1 MILNIIRGALTA
13 CLIAYIPAFT
23 SGAAA
28 ARMTPSPSAHSES
41 TRLDALA
48 DSYWN
53 AQARFNPLMASDLGD
68 SRFLDQI
75 GMAIG
80 PRQRTAQAA
89 LYRHMI
95 TRLHTIHR
103 DMLSRRD
110 QTTWDILD
118 YDLASNL
125 HLAAF
130 PEHLLPLDQMESL
143 PVELANIS
151 SGEGTQPL
159 HSVKDYRAY
168 LNRLDQLGPWID
180 QAIANMR
187 EGIKQGIVLPKVVMV
202 SALPQFKQ
210 LVAANAQDSVY
221 YTPVKNFPSDFSPAD
236 KASLIAAYQST
247 IASKLNP
254 AVNRLAYFLEH
265 DYLPAC
271 RTSTGYDALPNG
283 AQWYRARV
291 ANQTTTDMQ
300 PEEIYQLGLRE
311 VARIE
316 QEYARI
322 GAQMGYQGP
331 VAGLPTWVSEQARYK
346 PFKNEGEILDVY
358 RKLNAQLNIRLP
370 SLFSLRPKA
379 ALDIRLEPELTRA
392 TASDHYTPP
401 TDDGSRPGVF
411 WAVVNDPK
419 EYGSTGMVTLFMHE
433 GQPGHH
439 FQIALT
445 QELGLSPFRKFY
457 FSNAFMEGWALYAE
471 TLGKEMGLYDK
482 PEDWFGH
489 LSDEMLRA
497 VRLVVDTGM
506 HAKGWTREQAIAYMR
521 ETLGYS
527 EPVAR
532 IEIERYMVWPGQA
545 LGYKIGAIKIQE
557 LRARAETALGSQFSL
572 PAFHAIVLSD
582 GTLPLAILEKRVNE
596 WIVNNK

>member
-1 MILNIIRGALTA
+1 MTAKADVESKRLNG
-13 CLIAYIPAFT
+13 
-23 SGAAA
+23 
-28 ARMTPSPSAHSES
+28 
-41 TRLDALA
+41 LA

-68 SRFLDQI
+68 SRFLDQV

-80 PRQRTAQAA
+80 PRQRTAQFA
-89 LYRHMI
+89 LYRQMVA
-95 TRLHTIHR
+95 RLHTIHR
-103 DMLSRRD
+103 DMLSARD
-110 QTTWDILD
+110 QNTWDILD
-118 YDLASNL
+118 YDIANNL
-125 HLAAF
+125 RLAAF

-143 PVELANIS
+143 PVELANVS
-151 SGEGTQPL
+151 TGEGTQPL

-168 LNRLDQLGPWID
+168 LNRLNQLGPWID

-187 EGIKQGIVLPKVVMV
+187 EGIKQGIVLPKAVMI

-210 LVAANAQDSVY
+210 LVATAVEDSVY
-221 YTPVKNFPSDFSPAD
+221 YTPVKNFPNSFSPND
-236 KASLIAAYQST
+236 KANLRMAYHAT
-247 IASKLNP
+247 IAGKVNP
-254 AVNRLAYFLEH
+254 AVKRLADFLEH

-271 RTSTGYDALPNG
+271 RTSSGYDALPNG

-300 PEEIYQLGLRE
+300 PEEIHQLGLME
-311 VARIE
+311 VARIQ

-322 GAQMGYQGP
+322 GPQMGYQGP
-331 VAGLPTWVSEQARYK
+331 VAGLSTWVGEQAKYK
-346 PFKNEGEILDVY
+346 PFKNEDEILDVY
-358 RKLNAQLNIRLP
+358 RKLNTQLNTKLP

-379 ALDIRLEPELTRA
+379 SLEIRLEPELTRA

-401 TDDGSRPGVF
+401 TDDGSRPGIF

-419 EYGSTGMVTLFMHE
+419 EYGSTGMVTLFLHE

-439 FQIALT
+439 FQLALT

-457 FSNAFMEGWALYAE
+457 FSNAFIEGWALYSE
-471 TLGKEMGLYDK
+471 TLGKELGLYDN
-482 PEDWFGH
+482 PEEWFGH
-489 LSDEMLRA
+489 LNDEMLRA
-497 VRLVVDTGM
+497 VRLVVDTGI
-506 HAKGWTREQAIAYMR
+506 HAKGWTREQAIQYMR
-521 ETLGYS
+521 ETLGYA

-545 LGYKIGAIKIQE
+545 LGYKIGAIRIQA
-557 LRARAETALGSQFSL
+557 LRTRAEAALGPKFSL
-572 PAFHAIVLSD
+572 AAFHAIVLGG

-596 WIVNNK
+596 WIIANQ

>member
-1 MILNIIRGALTA
+1 MKITVIRGVLAA
-13 CLIAYIPAFT
+13 CLIAYTPTFT
-23 SGAAA
+23 TGAAA
-28 ARMTPSPSAHSES
+28 ARITAKSDVES
-41 TRLDALA
+41 KRLNALA

-80 PRQRTAQAA
+80 PRQRTAQFA
-89 LYRHMI
+89 LYRQMVA
-95 TRLHTIHR
+95 RLHTIHR
-103 DMLSRRD
+103 DMLPARD
-110 QTTWDILD
+110 QNTWDILD
-118 YDLASNL
+118 YDIANNL
-125 HLAAF
+125 RLAAF
-130 PEHLLPLDQMESL
+130 PEYLLPLDQMESL
-143 PVELANIS
+143 PVELANVS
-151 SGEGTQPL
+151 TGEGTQPL

-168 LNRLDQLGPWID
+168 LNRLNQLGPWID

-187 EGIKQGIVLPKVVMV
+187 EGVKQGIVLPKAVMI

-210 LVAANAQDSVY
+210 LVAAAAEDSVY
-221 YTPVKNFPSDFSPAD
+221 YTPVKNFPSNFSPNE
-236 KASLIAAYQST
+236 KASLRTAYHST
-247 IASKLNP
+247 IAGKLNP
-254 AVNRLAYFLEH
+254 AVKRLADFLEH

-271 RTSTGYDALPNG
+271 RISSGYDALPNG
-283 AQWYRARV
+283 AQWYLARV

-300 PEEIYQLGLRE
+300 PEEIHQLGLRE
-311 VARIE
+311 VTRIQ

-322 GAQMGYQGP
+322 GPQMGYQGP
-331 VAGLPTWVSEQARYK
+331 VAGLPTWVSEQAKYK

-358 RKLNAQLNIRLP
+358 RKLNTQLNTKLP

-379 ALDIRLEPELTRA
+379 SLDIRLEPELTRA

-419 EYGSTGMVTLFMHE
+419 EYGSTGMVTLFLHE

-439 FQIALT
+439 FQLALT

-457 FSNAFMEGWALYAE
+457 FSNAFIEGWALYAE
-471 TLGKEMGLYDK
+471 TLGKELGLYDDPK
-482 PEDWFGH
+482 DWFGH
-489 LSDEMLRA
+489 LNDEMLRA

-506 HAKGWTREQAIAYMR
+506 HAKGWTREQAIQYMR
-521 ETLGYS
+521 DTLGYS
-527 EPVAR
+527 EPIAR

-545 LGYKIGAIKIQE
+545 LGYKIGAIRIQA
-557 LRARAETALGSQFSL
+557 LRARAETALGPKFSL
-572 PAFHAIVLSD
+572 PAFHAIVLGD
-582 GTLPLAILEKRVNE
+582 GTLPLAILEKRVDE
-596 WIVNNK
+596 WIIANK